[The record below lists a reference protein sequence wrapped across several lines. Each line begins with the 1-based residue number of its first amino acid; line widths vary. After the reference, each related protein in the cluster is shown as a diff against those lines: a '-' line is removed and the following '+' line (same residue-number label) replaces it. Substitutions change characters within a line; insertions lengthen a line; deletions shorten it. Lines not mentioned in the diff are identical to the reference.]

1 MAEVEQKKQ
10 THKEERQKYTLNKLK
25 GLGQEIIEDV
35 EKTKVPSIRVPSRGT
50 GNIVYDDAKRYY
62 VLGDRFGHR
71 SLGNVKQ
78 IRKLGQMVYVG
89 NFCKDLV
96 AREKTATIREMYY
109 VSEGWGISF
118 KTQQE
123 SNIVGEDLEV
133 TLGVTR
139 EELGLMPEEDGASV
153 YGDLTLIDEGTEI
166 NAAKMGKSG
175 YTISPTIDQVE
186 LMDCNVDKVLAVE
199 TMGMF
204 HRLVQENAHKRFNC
218 LIVGLKGQAARATRR
233 FIKRLNEEKG
243 LPVYICNDGDPWGFH
258 IAQVI
263 ISGSAKLAHVNHQLA
278 TPDAKFIGVTASDII
293 NYDLPTDKLK
303 DVDVMRLKELSKDPR
318 YKTDFWQTEIKKMLK
333 IGKKAEQQ
341 SFSKYGLEY
350 VVDTYF
356 PAKFEEM
363 ENQA

>member
-1 MAEVEQKKQ
+1 MAEEINQEGKS
-10 THKEERQKYTLNKLK
+10 HKEVRKEYTFNKLK
-25 GLGQEIIEDV
+25 GLGQEIIEEI
-35 EKTKVPSIRVPSRGT
+35 EKQQVPSIRVPSRGT

-62 VLGDRFGHR
+62 VLGDRYGRR

-78 IRKLGQMVYVG
+78 IRKLGQMVYVA

-118 KTQQE
+118 KSQQE

-133 TLGVTR
+133 TLGTTR
-139 EELGLMPEEDGASV
+139 EDLGLMPEEDGASV
-153 YGDLTLIDEGTEI
+153 YGDITLLDDDVEI
-166 NAAKMGKSG
+166 NAAKAGKSG

-186 LMDCNVDKVLAVE
+186 FLDCGVERVIAVE

-204 HRLVQENAHKRFNC
+204 HRMVQESAHKRFNT

-233 FIKRLNEEKG
+233 FIKRVNEELD

-263 ISGSAKLAHVNHQLA
+263 ISGSAKLAHVNHDLA
-278 TPDAKFIGVTASDII
+278 TPNAKFMGVTASDII
-293 NYDLPTDKLK
+293 KYDLPTDKLK

-318 YKTDFWQTEIKKMLK
+318 YKNDFWQTEIKKMLK
-333 IGKKAEQQ
+333 IGRKQNSNLSQNTGSSTLLTTTSLK
-341 SFSKYGLEY
+341 
-350 VVDTYF
+350 
-356 PAKFEEM
+356 
-363 ENQA
+363 N